1 MHPRHK
7 GPGVSTL
14 GLFFVPTL
22 GEKRYDITGTHLD
35 FMDAHRYRRI
45 TTQRLTITLSGVVFQ
60 RIEERSQREG
70 RSMSN
75 LVAYLLERELCDNPG
90 TDPKRMP

>member
-1 MHPRHK
+1 
-7 GPGVSTL
+7 
-14 GLFFVPTL
+14 
-22 GEKRYDITGTHLD
+22 
-35 FMDAHRYRRI
+35 MDAHKYRRI

-75 LVAYLLERELCDNPG
+75 LVAYLLERNLYDEDG
-90 TDPKRMP
+90 TVPRGMP

>member
-1 MHPRHK
+1 
-7 GPGVSTL
+7 
-14 GLFFVPTL
+14 
-22 GEKRYDITGTHLD
+22 
-35 FMDAHRYRRI
+35 MDAQRYRRI
-45 TTQRLTITLSGVVFQ
+45 TSQRMTITLSGLVFQ

-75 LVAYLLERELCDNPG
+75 LVAYLLERELCDNQR

>member
-1 MHPRHK
+1 MA
-7 GPGVSTL
+7 L
-14 GLFFVPTL
+14 GLELRFLPGAFFVPSR
-22 GEKRYDITGTHLD
+22 GEPRYDITGTHLD
-35 FMDAHRYRRI
+35 FMDAQRYRRI
-45 TTQRLTITLSGVVFQ
+45 TSQRITITLSGLVFQ

-75 LVAYLLERELCDNPG
+75 LVVYLLERELCDNPK